1 MWRKNWFKVI
11 IGIIIILLITGSIIG
26 WHYYKIIFYPISE
39 TDTPTS
45 IYIPTGSEFDDVIK
59 ILWEDEI
66 IIDTNTFIWLA
77 KKKNYPTHVKP
88 GHYLI
93 LPDMSNNIFIN
104 MLRAGKQTP
113 VDVIFNTLYF
123 KEEFASVISKQIEA
137 DSTSIIELLNDA
149 KYLKQYDTDPDNVF
163 CLLIPNTYEFYWN
176 SSATQ
181 FMERM
186 FRENNKFWNEKR
198 KKKATEINL
207 SVQQVTT
214 LASIVELESSKNEE
228 KPIIAGVYINRIKKG
243 MLLQADPTLKFAK
256 GDFSIKRL
264 LKKDKEIDSPY
275 NTYKYAGLPPG
286 PICLPSVTSIDAVLN
301 YKDHNYLFFCADA
314 ENPGYH
320 VFTKSY
326 NQHLLNAKRYQRFLN
341 REKIYR

>member
-1 MWRKNWFKVI
+1 MWRKNWFKFI
-11 IGIIIILLITGSIIG
+11 IGIIIILLLAGSIFG
-26 WHYYKIIFYPISE
+26 WHYYKIIFYPISK
-39 TDTPTS
+39 TDSPTS
-45 IYIPTGSEFDDVIK
+45 IYIPTGSEFDDVVK

-77 KKKNYPTHVKP
+77 RKKNYPTLVKP

-93 LPDMSNNIFIN
+93 HPGMSNNIFIN

-113 VDVIFNTLYF
+113 VNVIFNTLYF

-137 DSTSIIELLNDA
+137 DSTSILELLNDA
-149 KYLKQYDTDPDNVF
+149 KYLKQYDTDPENVF

-198 KKKATEINL
+198 KKNSTEINL

-301 YKDHNYLFFCADA
+301 YEDHNYLFFCADA

-326 NQHLLNAKRYQRFLN
+326 NQHLQNAKRYQRFLN